1 MGQADRGVE
10 IATGRR
16 RTDGHVRVSVFTRDL
31 LALTIEE
38 YGERAPTLL
47 LTCAQASELQRALA
61 SLISQ
66 LTADEPTQPVEAQVT
81 WRGAERRHS
90 GELR

>member
-1 MGQADRGVE
+1 MGQADRGVD

-16 RTDGHVRVSVFTRDL
+16 RTDGHVRVSVFTHDL

-47 LTCAQASELQRALA
+47 LTCAQAGELQRALA
-61 SLISQ
+61 SLIPQ
-66 LTADEPTQPVEAQVT
+66 LA
-81 WRGAERRHS
+81 GAEATQEIDSQTAWAGRERRNS
-90 GELR
+90 GALG